1 MSKVL
6 QKALETLRA
15 LPSAEAETIAYA
27 ILALAGHDEEPEG
40 IDPADLPVV
49 MASMAKI
56 KHGDRATP
64 QQIEAAFKRF
74 ER

>member
-6 QKALETLRA
+6 AKALEMLHA
-15 LPSAEAETIAYA
+15 LPSAEADTIAHA

-56 KHGDRATP
+56 KRGERATP
-64 QQIEAAFKRF
+64 QQVEAAFKRF